1 VPGSGEAVR
10 AAGLTRLYGST
21 RAVDGID
28 FSVRAGECFGVLGPN
43 GAGKTTTVRMV
54 HAFTPITAGD
64 LFVLGRDVRR
74 WPRAVK
80 AAIGVCPQE
89 NNLDED
95 FTVLKN
101 LLVYARYFDISRKVA
116 RQRADELLD
125 FVGLA
130 EQAGRRIATLSG
142 GMKRRLVLARALLN
156 SPRLLVLDE
165 PTTGL
170 DPQTRHQVW
179 HRVRGLKRIG
189 TTILLTTHY
198 MEEASQICDRLV
210 IMDHGKILIE
220 GPPAQ
225 LVRQVVGREVVEVEN
240 AGRDVDLAVAEAGL
254 RAERAGDRL
263 CIRVDAGSARSGEQ
277 IHAALAHH
285 FPGHQVIL
293 RNATLEDVFL
303 SLTGREL
310 RE

>member
-1 VPGSGEAVR
+1 V
-10 AAGLTRLYGST
+10 GLARLYGST

-28 FSVRAGECFGVLGPN
+28 FSVREGECFGVLGPN
-43 GAGKTTTVRMV
+43 GAGKTTTVQMV
-54 HAFTPITAGD
+54 HAFTPITSGE
-64 LFVLGRDVRR
+64 LFVLGREVRR

-80 AAIGVCPQE
+80 AGIGVCPQE

-101 LLVYARYFDISRKVA
+101 LLVYARYFDIPRKVA
-116 RQRADELLD
+116 RKRAGELLE
-125 FVGLA
+125 FVGLE

-179 HRVRGLKRIG
+179 RRVRGLKRTG

-210 IMDHGKILIE
+210 IMDHGRILIE
-220 GPPAQ
+220 GTPAD

-240 AGRDVDLAVAEAGL
+240 AGRDVDTAVAEAGL
-254 RAERAGDRL
+254 HAERAGDRV
-263 CIRVDAGSARSGEQ
+263 CIRVDARSARTGEE
-277 IHAALAHH
+277 IRAALAHR
-285 FPGHQVIL
+285 FPDHQVIL